1 MSDKY
6 IQNNYQRNIQN
17 NTLNYHEAPKP
28 KSSVTPVSVAS
39 KFPGALKFFGLLVFI
54 VFLSILLNYAAL
66 DMNKVTSSTTWDEYH
81 DQNINV
87 GAVHI
92 ESILKTLDTSISDT
106 YSENLRSITKVLT
119 FGDWG
124 KFNWLK
130 SIVQP
135 LFSVVNFVYTGF
147 ICLGEL
153 CVVLF
158 KLVF

>member
-6 IQNNYQRNIQN
+6 IQNN
-17 NTLNYHEAPKP
+17 TLNYYEAPKP
-28 KSSVTPVSVAS
+28 KSSITPGSVAS

-54 VFLSILLNYAAL
+54 VFLSILLNYVAL
-66 DMNKVTSSTTWDEYH
+66 DIDKVTSSTTWEQYH
-81 DQNINV
+81 CQNINI

-106 YSENLRSITKVLT
+106 YSDNLRKVTKILT

-124 KFNWLK
+124 YFNWLK
-130 SIVQP
+130 SVIQP
-135 LFSVVNFVYTGF
+135 LISIVDFVYTGF

-153 CVVLF
+153 FVVLM